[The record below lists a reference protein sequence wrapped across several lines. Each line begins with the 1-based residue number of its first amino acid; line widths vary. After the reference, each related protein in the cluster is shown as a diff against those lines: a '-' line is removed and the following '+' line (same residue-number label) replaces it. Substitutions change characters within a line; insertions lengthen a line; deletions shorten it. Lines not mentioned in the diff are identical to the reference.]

1 VLLFIFKN
9 LFIDMLLL
17 TVPFMIPA
25 VYQYMLSQHRDV
37 GSYLKL
43 GGQFCGMQN
52 QPPLVEIG
60 LTDLPKPGWAPISF
74 VPAAKVF
81 RAILSS

>member
-1 VLLFIFKN
+1 MLLFIFKN

-25 VYQYMLSQHRDV
+25 VCQYMLRQHRDV

-43 GGQFCGMQN
+43 GGQVVMRR
-52 QPPLVEIG
+52 
-60 LTDLPKPGWAPISF
+60 
-74 VPAAKVF
+74 AAAAAA
-81 RAILSS
+81 AILFYQNLVKVR

>member
-1 VLLFIFKN
+1 MFFKN

-43 GGQFCGMQN
+43 GGEVVMWG
-52 QPPLVEIG
+52 
-60 LTDLPKPGWAPISF
+60 
-74 VPAAKVF
+74 AKS
-81 RAILSS
+81 ASSC

>member
-1 VLLFIFKN
+1 MICSTEILEMNVHLYFRAEIYSCVLLFIFKN

-43 GGQFCGMQN
+43 GRQVVMW
-52 QPPLVEIG
+52 
-60 LTDLPKPGWAPISF
+60 D
-74 VPAAKVF
+74 AKS
-81 RAILSS
+81 ASSC